1 MNLPARHLPPL
12 PRTALR
18 VSGRAFVVALA
29 LFVAGLFLIY
39 GSIVGARLAGLG
51 VAVTRGSVDEAI
63 PSGSVVFGR
72 WVPPADVH
80 TGQQVIFEEH
90 DGRRAQPPQLR
101 RVVGVESVNGHVVAR
116 TRDGALRE
124 NRYVLANP
132 VVEPVLTLR
141 YLGYV
146 LALLL
151 TPVGWFFGFALPA
164 GVLAFIC
171 LWRVWRPEVELERVS
186 VPAPVY
192 APPQA

>member
-1 MNLPARHLPPL
+1 MNLPARHLPPF
-12 PRTALR
+12 PRTAVRL
-18 VSGRAFVVALA
+18 SGRAFVVALA

-39 GSIVGARLAGLG
+39 GTIVGARLAGLG

-72 WVPPADVH
+72 WVRPADVR
-80 TGQQVIFEEH
+80 TGQQVIFEER
-90 DGRRAQPPQLR
+90 DGARSLPPRLR
-101 RVVGVESVNGHVVAR
+101 HVVDVESVNGYVLAR
-116 TRDGALRE
+116 TRDDALRE
-124 NRYVLANP
+124 NRYVLSNP
-132 VVEPVLTLR
+132 VVEPVFTLR
-141 YLGYV
+141 YVGYV

-151 TPVGWFFGFALPA
+151 TPLGWLFGFALPA

-171 LWRVWRPEVELERVS
+171 LWHVWRPDEELERVS